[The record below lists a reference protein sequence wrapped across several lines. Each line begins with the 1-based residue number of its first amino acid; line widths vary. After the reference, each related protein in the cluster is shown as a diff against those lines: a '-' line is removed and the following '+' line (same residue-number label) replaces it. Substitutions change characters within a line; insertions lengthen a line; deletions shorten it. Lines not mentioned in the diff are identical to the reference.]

1 MKKSLLALAVLGAF
15 AGAAQAQSS
24 VTVYGLLDQAVI
36 VNSNASATGQNR
48 TALGAGTASNRFG
61 FRGTEDLGGGMKAS
75 FALEMQHLTDT
86 GAIDAPAGVLFRR
99 NANIALSGGFGTVTL
114 GRQTDPFYIAYISG
128 DTRPSNLIGS
138 SLQPFL
144 RATAATIGSNITP
157 LWVDNGVAYTTPVF
171 GGFKATA
178 YYSFGEVAGDSSA
191 SKQQGL
197 TANYAAGPMT
207 ANAGFV
213 QHYNAAGSKD
223 GEGMTLN
230 GGYTFGPATVRLSYS
245 RFENPLTP
253 ATRKFDVIGLS
264 ALYAASATVDI
275 SAGYYRL
282 DDKNNVV
289 SDTNIF
295 GLEGAYKLS
304 KRTALY
310 AVYGR
315 SSNGAVVGA
324 LHSVGAGGSAIGG
337 NQATTQNVFGAGVRH
352 TF

>member
-15 AGAAQAQSS
+15 AGAAQAQSNL
-24 VTVYGLLDQAVI
+24 TIYGLLDQAVI
-36 VNSNASATGQNR
+36 FNSNASATGQNR
-48 TALGAGTASNRFG
+48 AALAAGTASNRFG
-61 FRGTEDLGGGMKAS
+61 FRGTEDLGGGLKAS
-75 FALEMQHLTDT
+75 FNLELQHLTDT
-86 GAIDAPAGVLFRR
+86 GAIDAPSGVLFRR
-99 NANIALSGGFGTVTL
+99 AANIALSGGFGTVTL
-114 GRQTDPFYIAYISG
+114 GRQTDPFYIAYASG
-128 DTRPSNLIGS
+128 DTRPSNLTGS

-144 RATAATIGSNITP
+144 RATAASIGTNITP
-157 LWVDNGVAYTTPVF
+157 LWVDNGVSYTTPTF
-171 GGFKATA
+171 GGLKATA
-178 YYSFGEVAGDSSA
+178 YYSFGEVAGNTSA

-197 TANYAAGPMT
+197 TANYAAGPLT

-213 QHYNAAGSKD
+213 QHYNATGTKD
-223 GEGMTLN
+223 GEGLTLN

-245 RFENPLTP
+245 RFENPQ
-253 ATRKFDVIGLS
+253 ASSTRKFDIIGLS

-289 SDTNIF
+289 RDTNIF

-324 LHSVGAGGSAIGG
+324 LHSVGAGASAAGG
-337 NQATTQNVFGAGVRH
+337 NQAATQNVFGAGVRH
-352 TF
+352 VF